1 MKMKLQK
8 KQPTEV
14 KRMSYAKLRGRIRE
28 MYGTDAAFSTVVG
41 INKST
46 LSKKLNNKSDWS
58 RSEMEAACKALDIS
72 LEDMVAYF
80 FTPVVAKQQH

>member
-1 MKMKLQK
+1 
-8 KQPTEV
+8 
-14 KRMSYAKLRGRIRE
+14 MSYAKLKGRIRE
-28 MYGTDAAFSTVVG
+28 MYGTDAAFSAAVG

-58 RSEMEAACKALDIS
+58 RREMEAACKALDIS